1 MQFRLQSSVTSAV
14 EVEKACS
21 GISVVIPAYNEEKRI
36 SPLLHDLTKNLKCIQ
51 NITVVVDGNDG
62 TEAIVKSFGA
72 DISVLKFE
80 KKLGRGGAVLEGI
93 KNTKSETVCFVDA
106 DGSAPWFE
114 LARVASTINRE
125 NQCSVGS
132 RWVRGS
138 VIHNHEPLSKTISGR
153 LWHYI
158 NFLLLGIRTKDV
170 QCGLKCFYGSLARE
184 VANKVTTTNSLF
196 DVALLYNIK
205 RMGHNVTEIGIEW
218 SHKEGTKMSLTKNHV
233 FLMFLGVLGI
243 RFVHTNFYK
252 RHGKL
257 LDSRAR
263 KVLRFINQFH

>member
-1 MQFRLQSSVTSAV
+1 MTTSAV
-14 EVEKACS
+14 EEGRAYS
-21 GISVVIPAYNEEKRI
+21 GVSVVIPAYNEEKRI
-36 SPLLHDLTKNLKCIQ
+36 SPLLRDLTKNLKTIQ
-51 NITVVVDGNDG
+51 NITVVIDGNDG

-72 DISVLKFE
+72 DINILKFGR
-80 KKLGRGGAVLEGI
+80 KLGRGGAVLEGI
-93 KNTKSETVCFVDA
+93 KSTKSETVCFVDA

-114 LARVASTINRE
+114 LAKVASTVNSENR
-125 NQCSVGS
+125 CSVGS

-138 VIHNHEPLSKTISGR
+138 VIHNHEPLLKTISGR

-158 NFLLLGIRTKDV
+158 TFLVLGIRTKDV

-205 RMGHNVTEIGIEW
+205 RMGYNITEIGIEW

-243 RFVHTNFYK
+243 RLAHTNFYA
-252 RHGKL
+252 RHKKS
-257 LDSRAR
+257 LDPKAR